1 MLNKITSLKLTEN
14 SIVSAG
20 INSQTPD
27 IIIGNKAKFIEKFNK
42 IKEFMFFQVDTYS
55 GEYLPQM
62 RENLGKL
69 SNYLDKN
76 LPEQVR
82 IKDVIKI
89 LLSYYPNEKKCF
101 EIIKMFA
108 LKDIRPD
115 ASSSVYWGGSRIWRH
130 LVPYAQL
137 YALTL
142 TIMAW
147 PTDAKSV
154 SENFEIF
161 WDNLMPKLSPFQQI
175 FFLYNIN
182 PTNIREFEPAKE
194 LLANLAI
201 KKYTL
206 KEPLFMSLLVNLA
219 KERLLRFGYYFGTGF
234 IYGDYD
240 KMDIETLWKN
250 KKEILYL
257 KNMML
262 EFSSQGLINDF
273 HKFFTILTSRGFVA
287 EFLKFLNPTELI
299 HMFSGNN
306 QSIKSQIQ
314 IEIKDELGHDNS
326 HRWFYNND
334 NLWQLWNLS
343 YDMYNHHLELQKRYQ
358 LDGLKGITVENITSI
373 PYIVADYLLNLK
385 DIVTKRFGEGQI
397 DQMLEYENPE
407 NYFHGR
413 YEDLLNFLD
422 KYGNSSKSKVSKLGE
437 IFSTIRKGLTDT
449 LKLITD

>member
-1 MLNKITSLKLTEN
+1 MLNKITSQKLTN
-14 SIVSAG
+14 DSIVSAG

-27 IIIGNKAKFIEKFNK
+27 IIIGNKALFIEKFNK
-42 IKEFMFFQVDTYS
+42 IKEFMFFQVDNYS
-55 GEYLPQM
+55 GEYLPPM
-62 RENLGKL
+62 RENLDKL
-69 SNYLDKN
+69 SDYLVKN

-82 IKDVIKI
+82 IKDVVKI
-89 LLSYYPNEKKCF
+89 LLSYYPNEKKCY
-101 EIIKMFA
+101 ELIKMLGF
-108 LKDIRPD
+108 KDIRPND
-115 ASSSVYWGGSRIWRH
+115 SNSVYWGGSRIWRH
-130 LVPYAQL
+130 LVPYTQI

-147 PTDAKSV
+147 PTDSKSV

-182 PTNIREFEPAKE
+182 PTNIREFEPATA
-194 LLANLAI
+194 LLSNLAR
-201 KKYTL
+201 KKYAFKDPVFMGLLLTL
-206 KEPLFMSLLVNLA
+206 T
-219 KERLLRFGYYFGTGF
+219 KERLLDFTYYFGTHF
-234 IYGDYD
+234 IYCDYD

-262 EFSSQGLINDF
+262 EFSNKGLINDF

-306 QSIKSQIQ
+306 QSIKNQIK
-314 IEIKDELGHDNS
+314 IDVKDELGHDNS

-358 LDGLKGITVENITSI
+358 LDGLKGITVENIASI
-373 PYIVADYLLNLK
+373 PHIVANYLLNLK
-385 DIVTKRFGEGQI
+385 DLVRTRYGEGQV

-413 YEDLLNFLD
+413 YEELLKFLD
-422 KYGNSSKSKVSKLGE
+422 KYGDSSKSKISKLGE
-437 IFSTIRKGLTDT
+437 VFATIRKGLTET
-449 LKLITD
+449 LKLITE